1 MQDKP
6 KTKAKKRRSV
16 KKQVVKSQPSVVG
29 SDAISQL
36 AALLLQQL
44 RGDQTSAPIPTPV
57 EVDEPQMRGEDF
69 GVDVEQQLFPGE
81 TSFGDEMDAANFAN
95 SIGFGSQNWDSIN
108 NPDFREIDNGGPFIR
123 KIREDLLSVQGQMD
137 AKFEMMSNRIRQI
150 EKYIG
155 QQAAHAVSAGRRMR

>member
-6 KTKAKKRRSV
+6 KIKAKKRRSV

-29 SDAISQL
+29 SEALSQL

-44 RGDQTSAPIPTPV
+44 QGGQVSAAVQAPV
-57 EVDEPQMRGEDF
+57 EQDEPVMRGQDF
-69 GVDVEQQLFPGE
+69 GIDVEQQLFPGE
-81 TSFGDEMDAANFAN
+81 TDFGDEMDAANFAN
-95 SIGFGSQNWDSIN
+95 SIGFGSQNWDSVN

-137 AKFEMMSNRIRQI
+137 AKFEMMSNRVRQI